1 MSETN
6 GKARLFEY
14 AVILH
19 PEKDDDGED
28 IGSAKLIVEVDRVL
42 AHDENEVAIRAARAL
57 PDDVMDDLKR
67 VDIAI
72 RPF

>member
-6 GKARLFEY
+6 GKAKLYEY
-14 AVILH
+14 AVILQ
-19 PEKDDDGED
+19 PELDEDGEPE
-28 IGSAKLIVEVDRVL
+28 GPPELIVDVERVL
-42 AHDENEVAIRAARAL
+42 AYDENEVAIRAARAL
-57 PDDVMDDLKR
+57 PDNVMDDLKR